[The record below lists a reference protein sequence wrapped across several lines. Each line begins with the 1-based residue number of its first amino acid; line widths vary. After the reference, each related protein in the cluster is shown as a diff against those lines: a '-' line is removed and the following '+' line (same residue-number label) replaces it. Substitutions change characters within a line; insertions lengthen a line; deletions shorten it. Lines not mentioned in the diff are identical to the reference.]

1 MAKRRA
7 GAKRPS
13 SLSLLLDLVK
23 AADTTAQKLTG
34 KPLVYHLEQFV
45 NSSFGRGNVAGQG
58 VYDPYAALGVRQD
71 ADIEVIRSSFRALA
85 RKYHP
90 DTGLAPDAQKFQAAK
105 EAYDKIIRE
114 RKANARG
121 SQA

>member
-1 MAKRRA
+1 MAKRRT

-34 KPLVYHLEQFV
+34 KPLAYHFEQFV
-45 NSSFGRGNVAGQG
+45 NSCRGRSNLASQD
-58 VYDPYAALGVRQD
+58 VYDPYVVLGVRQD
-71 ADIEVIRSSFRALA
+71 ADIEVIKSSFRVLA

-90 DTGLAPDAQKFQAAK
+90 DTGLTPDAHKFQAAK

-121 SQA
+121 S